1 VGMMTTMAG
10 DHHVVALIQ
19 EVVPREVAQEV
30 VVLLEEA
37 WAVLEVD
44 LVDAVDQGVEVQVVV
59 VDLEVVV
66 WVWDPGVDVVD
77 PGEALVEVVWDSR
90 PRGNLV
96 LTTLKPLSATLSP
109 RN

>member
-1 VGMMTTMAG
+1 MTTMAG

-19 EVVPREVAQEV
+19 EGVPREVAQEV

-37 WAVLEVD
+37 WAVLE
-44 LVDAVDQGVEVQVVV
+44 VDAVDQGVEVQVVV

-77 PGEALVEVVWDSR
+77 PGEALVEVVWDSH